1 MRIKKKSK
9 KWERF
14 RIAEGR
20 FLFFLRGVPI
30 LGDLLMRKKNLTIDV
45 NFPDEL
51 RHFRFR
57 RIAS

>member
-1 MRIKKKSK
+1 MRIKKKVKSEK
-9 KWERF
+9 GSELQRVASFFFERSANF
-14 RIAEGR
+14 GR
-20 FLFFLRGVPI
+20 SFNE
-30 LGDLLMRKKNLTIDV
+30 KKNLTIDV

>member
-1 MRIKKKSK
+1 MRIKKKIKSEK
-9 KWERF
+9 GSELQRVASFFERSADF
-14 RIAEGR
+14 
-20 FLFFLRGVPI
+20 GVSFNE
-30 LGDLLMRKKNLTIDV
+30 KKNLTIDV

>member
-20 FLFFLRGVPI
+20 FLFFERSANFG
-30 LGDLLMRKKNLTIDV
+30 RSFNEKKNLTIDV